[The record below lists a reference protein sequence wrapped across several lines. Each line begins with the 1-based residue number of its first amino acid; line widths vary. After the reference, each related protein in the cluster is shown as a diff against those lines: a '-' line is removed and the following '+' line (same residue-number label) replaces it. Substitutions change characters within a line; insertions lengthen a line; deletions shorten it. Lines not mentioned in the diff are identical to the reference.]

1 MPTDEQVKSELDMLT
16 RDLSLLVHI
25 NSDQLIREDTL
36 GTELS
41 FRRGK
46 PYFDRTLK
54 LFHDLADHDLSKFPN
69 AVLQVFNKQVNPALS
84 AFGEIKSFSVSQ
96 PSPAQ
101 RRDQLINSV
110 RDAYDSQFGAITPW
124 LTYLS
129 QQSGDTKALEAK
141 ARAIVD
147 EMDVLQAG
155 EKERHEKTQ
164 KEVDEILGTIRK
176 AAAKVG
182 VSQHAIHFSDEAG
195 IHHKASWWWLG
206 ATVVFGMGAAG
217 YALWSFSGTPEPAEG
232 TSLIGHYLHYGIPR
246 ILTLSVIFYALS
258 LSVKNYMA
266 HRHNEVINRHRQN
279 ALRTFEAFVKAA
291 SDNQTKDAVLLR
303 ATEAIFSPQGTGY
316 ISSDAGAKVPSTML
330 EVIRGASEQR

>member
-1 MPTDEQVKSELDMLT
+1 MATNEQVKNELDKLT
-16 RDLSLLVHI
+16 QNLSLLADI
-25 NSDQLIREDTL
+25 TSDQLIREDTL
-36 GTELS
+36 GTALS
-41 FRRGK
+41 FRGGK
-46 PYFDRTLK
+46 PYFDRALRM
-54 LFHDLADHDLSKFPN
+54 FHDLAKHDLSGFPF
-69 AVLQVFNKQVNPALS
+69 AVLQAINGQVSPAVS
-84 AFGEIKSFSVSQ
+84 TFSEIKSFSVSQ

-101 RRDQLINSV
+101 HRDQLIKNIMN
-110 RDAYDSQFGAITPW
+110 AYDGQFNVIAPW

-129 QQSGDTKALEAK
+129 QRSGDTKALEAK

-164 KEVDEILGTIRK
+164 KEVDEILDTIRK

-182 VSQHAIHFSDEAG
+182 VSQHAIHFSGEAG

-266 HRHNEVINRHRQN
+266 HKHNEVINRHRQN

-316 ISSDAGAKVPSTML
+316 ISSDADARVPSTML
-330 EVIRGASEQR
+330 EVIRGASEQK